1 MARLR
6 KGMFRRAIRHA
17 LGFAAML
24 LALSLAG
31 CGGVS
36 PPVGIPA
43 PVSQLMQIQGPDPTG
58 VVAVVGEP
66 GSVLPDAVVSAANL
80 DQGGQVIQASR
91 WQAWLFGVAVAQTS
105 PNSPIDQTERA
116 VVAASDGSFRMR
128 LTGTQGDTLR
138 FVQNVG
144 GEKSPPTDVTV
155 PPPATPVPAPL
166 APTPQPGATI

>member
-6 KGMFRRAIRHA
+6 KGMFGRSFRHG
-17 LGFAAML
+17 LLFAAL
-24 LALSLAG
+24 LLGLSLAG

-66 GSVLPDAVVSAANL
+66 GSVLPDAVVSAANI
-80 DQGGQVIQASR
+80 DQGGQVIQASIWER
-91 WQAWLFGVAVAQTS
+91 WILGAAHAQIS
-105 PNSPIDQTERA
+105 PNSPIDQTERD

-128 LTGTQGDTLR
+128 LTGGQGDTLR

-144 GEKSPPTDVTV
+144 GEKSPPTDLTV

-166 APTPQPGATI
+166 SPTPPPLGSS